1 MRSRQHSS
9 LGPRRI
15 DDSAF
20 SGLQS
25 GKEQL
30 DYLLRL
36 ALLAPASRGTQKLA
50 FCTTGGGVEVY
61 ADYSRRM
68 PLVDPHDRELLM
80 SVGAAI
86 TRFRVTAACHGF
98 DLSVSYTPG
107 REQCAPVAHLAV
119 RPARSSNESLTALSP
134 SIRSQHT
141 TPEWTFLRQRSP
153 SATLEDAPIDPAAV
167 QSICDVL
174 HRFPER
180 LQLASPQ
187 PRDRAAQLID
197 FASRGRRSSVAGRV
211 ESSNSISTGVGEL
224 RTGESAGL
232 ASLIAGPWLPR
243 PLDPSEVRMLRNIRP
258 AGQPVRSAPTLILVT
273 SEDDRASLIQ
283 AGEILEHLLLV
294 VATAGLQYSLFNHP
308 IELEELLEEARIPAA
323 SKGQPQVLVR
333 ITGAR
338 VPAAV
343 TKRKQE
349 GGVAS

>member
-1 MRSRQHSS
+1 MRNRQHSS

-20 SGLQS
+20 SGLES

-36 ALLAPASRGTQKLA
+36 ALLAPVSRETQEWA

-68 PLVDPHDRELLM
+68 PLIDPHDRELLM

-107 REQCAPVAHLAV
+107 REQCVPVAYLAV
-119 RPARSSNESLTALSP
+119 RPARTSDESLTALSP

-141 TPEWTFLRQRSP
+141 TPGWTFLRQRSP
-153 SATLEDAPIDPAAV
+153 SATLEEEPIDPAAV
-167 QSICDVL
+167 QSICDIL
-174 HRFPER
+174 DRFPER
-180 LQLASPQ
+180 LHLASPQ
-187 PRDRAAQLID
+187 PRHRAAQLID
-197 FASRGRRSSVAGRV
+197 FASRGRQSSIAGRA
-211 ESSNSISTGVGEL
+211 ESSNSIPTGVDEL
-224 RTGESAGL
+224 RAGESAGL
-232 ASLIAGPWLPR
+232 ASLIAGPWLSR
-243 PLDPSEVRMLRNIRP
+243 PLDPSEVPTSRNVRP
-258 AGQPVRSAPTLILVT
+258 HEQPVRSAPTLILLT

-283 AGEILEHLLLV
+283 SGEILERLLLV
-294 VATAGLQYSLFNHP
+294 VTTAGLRYSLFNHP
-308 IELEELLEEARIPAA
+308 IELEELLEKARIPAA

-333 ITGAR
+333 ISGAR

-343 TKRKQE
+343 T
-349 GGVAS
+349 

>member
-1 MRSRQHSS
+1 MRNRQHSS

-20 SGLQS
+20 SGLES

-36 ALLAPASRGTQKLA
+36 ALLAPVSRETQEWA

-68 PLVDPHDRELLM
+68 PLIDPHDRELLM

-107 REQCAPVAHLAV
+107 REQCVPVAYLAV
-119 RPARSSNESLTALSP
+119 RPVRTSNESLTALSP

-141 TPEWTFLRQRSP
+141 TPGWTFLRQRSP
-153 SATLEDAPIDPAAV
+153 SATLEDAPIDSAAV

-180 LQLASPQ
+180 LHLASHQ

-197 FASRGRRSSVAGRV
+197 FASRGRRSSIVGRD
-211 ESSNSISTGVGEL
+211 ESSNSISTGV
-224 RTGESAGL
+224 RL
-232 ASLIAGPWLPR
+232 ASLIAGPWLSR
-243 PLDPSEVRMLRNIRP
+243 PLDPSEVRTSRNVRP
-258 AGQPVRSAPTLILVT
+258 DGQPVRSAPTLILLT

-283 AGEILEHLLLV
+283 AGEILERLLLV
-294 VATAGLQYSLFNHP
+294 AATAGLQYSLFNHP

-333 ITGAR
+333 ISGAR

-343 TKRKQE
+343 TQRKQE